1 MKSKLYAG
9 VLLVFLLGLITMP
22 NGHLTKDAT
31 AADPV
36 KIEVYDPTG
45 AVEVSQ
51 LHAPRLADLHG
62 KTICELSDGTWE
74 DNRTF
79 PLIRE
84 LLQKQFP
91 TARFIPYT
99 EFPYGKGGGVYLID
113 DNKVADMV
121 KKKGCQAVIVG
132 NAG

>member
-1 MKSKLYAG
+1 MAISG
-9 VLLVFLLGLITMP
+9 VPITNEAM
-22 NGHLTKDAT
+22 

-36 KIEVYDPTG
+36 RFELYDPTG
-45 AVEVSQ
+45 AVEVTQ

-74 DNRTF
+74 DHRTF

-84 LLQKQFP
+84 LLQKQYP
-91 TARFIPYT
+91 TAKFIPYT
-99 EFPYGKGGGVYLID
+99 DFPHGSGSGGYLMD
-113 DNKVADMV
+113 DDKVADMV
-121 KKKGCQAVIVG
+121 KKRGCQAVITG